1 MSIIKEYFYNV
12 QCDRCGKLANEEL
25 WKSDEQYA
33 KEEAEESSFV
43 EIGGKHYCSDCYTID
58 DDDRIVIKEESK

>member
-1 MSIIKEYFYNV
+1 M
-12 QCDRCGKLANEEL
+12 ANEEL

-58 DDDRIVIKEESK
+58 DDDCIVIKEESK